1 MGGCGKIRRTN
12 GVFMTCKEVIDFLG
26 DYLDG
31 ALPWRQRLVFNLHL
45 VLCRHCRRYLASYS
59 ETIRLTR
66 ASGREPSPE
75 AQPVPEELLQAIL
88 ATRRAG
94 HGPSTG
100 GDLQT

>member
-1 MGGCGKIRRTN
+1 
-12 GVFMTCKEVIDFLG
+12 MTCKEVIDFLG

-31 ALPWRQRLVFNLHL
+31 ALPWRQRVVFNLHL

-66 ASGREPSPE
+66 ASGREPRSE
-75 AQPVPEELLQAIL
+75 AERVPEELMQAIL

-94 HGPSTG
+94 LDPSTTG
-100 GDLQT
+100 EL